1 MVINKT
7 KAGFVRFDI
16 SDCITRQLAYKT
28 FLHFYYMQKSVHS
41 DYFPEVAVEEFKRG
55 RISHIHF
62 TTEPTL
68 YQTFKLGIP
77 NPNDPLVH
85 LEFYSASGFSFG
97 FNVYSNETSEACKTL
112 VRWLLKQWEVLA
124 YKAHRECF
132 K

>member
-7 KAGFVRFDI
+7 KDSFVQFDI
-16 SDCITRQLAYKT
+16 SDSITRQLAYKT
-28 FLHFYYMQKSVHS
+28 FLPFYYTQKSVHS
-41 DYFPEVAVEEFKRG
+41 AYFSEVAVEEFKSG

-68 YQTFKLGIP
+68 YQTFKLEIP
-77 NPNDPLVH
+77 NPNDALVH
-85 LEFYSASGFSFG
+85 LTFYSASGFWFG

-112 VRWLLKQWEVLA
+112 VRWLLKQWEVFS
-124 YKAHRECF
+124 YKAHRRCF